1 MRGRTDAEAKLRL
14 LGDVVSEM
22 RRGANLTQEEVA
34 DRASVSLRFVRM
46 IETGRGNPSYV
57 TMLQLADAIGVP
69 LSDIVRRVERR

>member
-1 MRGRTDAEAKLRL
+1 
-14 LGDVVSEM
+14 
-22 RRGANLTQEEVA
+22 
-34 DRASVSLRFVRM
+34 M